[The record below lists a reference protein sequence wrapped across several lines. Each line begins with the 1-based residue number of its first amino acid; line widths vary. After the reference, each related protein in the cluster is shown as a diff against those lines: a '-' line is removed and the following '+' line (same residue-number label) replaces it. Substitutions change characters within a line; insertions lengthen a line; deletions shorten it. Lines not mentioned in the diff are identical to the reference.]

1 MRWIAVSVLIS
12 VTTMSVG
19 PLSQY
24 NAILRG
30 NFSTEPGTSG
40 WFKVLDWNIDR
51 GLQMEGISTL
61 IQRERPDV
69 VLLQEAD
76 LNASRTGQ
84 KNVAEELA
92 RELSFNYVFGIEFEE
107 LSQGS
112 SSNPAYHGQA
122 ILSRFPIESSRILRF
137 THQSMHWQPRPYLP
151 RWPVF
156 QPRLGGRMALIA
168 AISVGKATVV
178 LYDLHLESQG
188 SERLRL
194 QQLDEV
200 LADVTQY
207 PSDACVVLAGD
218 FNSDV
223 RRSSLAQKVV
233 HAGFRNVIEEGSL
246 STKPGGAAKDW
257 VFVRGPVQFDKGTVH
272 QDTSASDHFPIS
284 SYLSVSCFEQQG
296 KQQ

>member
-1 MRWIAVSVLIS
+1 MRWIAVSALIFFM
-12 VTTMSVG
+12 TMSVE

-24 NAILRG
+24 SAALRG
-30 NFSTEPGTSG
+30 NYSTERGTSG

-61 IQRERPDV
+61 IQHERPDV

-76 LNASRTGQ
+76 LNASRTRQ
-84 KNVAEELA
+84 KDVAEELA
-92 RELSFNYVFGIEFEE
+92 RKLSFNYVFGIEFEE
-107 LSQGS
+107 LAQGS
-112 SSNPAYHGQA
+112 RSSPAYLGQA
-122 ILSRFPIESSRILRF
+122 ILSRFPIYSSRILRF
-137 THQSMHWQPRPYLP
+137 SHQSKHWQPRPYLP

-168 AISVGKATVV
+168 AIGVGNATVV
-178 LYDLHLESQG
+178 FYDLHLESQG

-207 PSDACVVLAGD
+207 PSDACLILAGD
-218 FNSDV
+218 FNTDV
-223 RRSSLAQKVV
+223 RRSPLAQKVI
-233 HAGFRNVIEEGSL
+233 HEGFRNVVKEGSL

-257 VFVRGPVQFDKGTVH
+257 VFVRGPVQFDEGKVH
-272 QDTSASDHFPIS
+272 QDTTASDHFPIT
-284 SYLSVSCFEQQG
+284 SYLSVSCFEQQE